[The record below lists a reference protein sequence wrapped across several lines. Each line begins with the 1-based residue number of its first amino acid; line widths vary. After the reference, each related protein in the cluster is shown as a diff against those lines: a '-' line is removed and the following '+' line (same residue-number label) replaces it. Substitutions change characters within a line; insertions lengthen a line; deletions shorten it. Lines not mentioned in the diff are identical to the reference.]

1 MKKVFSIISIF
12 GLAIITL
19 SCDKGLSEK
28 DIQVNDQV
36 DENYVPASFGAYV
49 AGSEAELTKTTYLSE
64 TTFNWVGDEVVSV
77 NLITNST
84 NQENQRYDFYA
95 EVDESDRATATFYA
109 ADKQG
114 SEALSL
120 GEGGTYSLGH
130 YAFYPGQSSATLQN
144 GKVLSFNIGTVIK
157 TSAGASNVKISD
169 TFKHSVAHPMRV
181 IPLIGEKDDTGNFS
195 FHAATGILKITVSN
209 IDERLAKVQLY
220 APGQKITGTFGIST
234 VDEKTCYVMGE
245 STAESENKMTLAL
258 TDRNSETELPF
269 YFPVPVGT
277 LNAGFKIN
285 LLDANDNILRT
296 ATCKSNI
303 SIARNCISEMTKAIP
318 LPDEDFSAT
327 ITAGGKS
334 NAPEATVNITKDA
347 TSVKVVA
354 AASEAAGLALIEAN
368 NAAVVSFGN
377 GETKSLDI
385 ANIAKSGTN
394 YIVAQTYQNDAAKLS
409 YSIPV
414 YLITVADAEAICS
427 QYVRDVTVGN
437 TTLEATTLYGDN
449 TITIA
454 VSDDPTKGNIMITE
468 FAGFTNKVS
477 NHTFTTWSRD
487 WANFQDGNPVYGLYG
502 DSIVYG
508 GKTGAEF
515 YNVQNQIFYTDS
527 SNSKHIIGTEQSSL
541 TTLQFAFS
549 SDGYTTGVVHDLVV
563 WNPYIGNNY
572 NASLT
577 SPDFYFNKYV
587 ANKTKGKISLT
598 ASMLST
604 NTSYGEGGSGDAG
617 GMAALVDKNGS
628 TYWHTN
634 YGVSVNT
641 DEHGAYIQIDLTSL
655 SKTVNKF
662 TVKFLTRAEITHG
675 LPTKYRFAGSKNGT
689 DWSFISEETTIS
701 AASAKWF
708 QKDVNAGDD
717 YSYIRLCITES
728 DKGSLTTTADGNY
741 YTHMAEIQLWE
752 N

>member
-84 NQENQRYDFYA
+84 NQEDQRYDFYA
-95 EVDESDRATATFYA
+95 DVDESDKAAATFYA

-114 SEALSL
+114 GMTLSL
-120 GEGGTYSLGH
+120 GESGTYSLGH

-181 IPLIGEKDDTGNFS
+181 IPLIGENDGTGNFS

-245 STAESENKMTLAL
+245 STTEAENKMTLAL

-303 SIARNCISEMTKAIP
+303 SIVRNFISEMTKAIP

-347 TSVKVVA
+347 TSVKVVVA
-354 AASEAAGLALIEAN
+354 TSEAAGLALIEAN
-368 NAAVVSFGN
+368 DAAVVSFGSS
-377 GETKSLDI
+377 GTKSL
-385 ANIAKSGTN
+385 AMTNITASGTN
-394 YIVAQTYQNDAAKLS
+394 YIVAQTYKDDVAKLS

-414 YLITVADAEAICS
+414 YLITAADVAKYVKTHTFNYGQTAAGEWKYGTITFELSDDLTKGQLILSDVDGMTSEAS
-427 QYVRDVTVGN
+427 NTRLTADHPLWTAMGTWLAHGDGDYAYSADRVSDGN
-437 TTLEATTLYGDN
+437 TYYG
-449 TITIA
+449 II
-454 VSDDPTKGNIMITE
+454 SDGRLSFAANSNYE
-468 FAGFTNKVS
+468 FFNYSVDGVTGHTAKIIIFS
-477 NHTFTTWSRD
+477 N
-487 WANFQDGNPVYGLYG
+487 DG
-502 DSIVYG
+502 S
-508 GKTGAEF
+508 A
-515 YNVQNQIFYTDS
+515 S
-527 SNSKHIIGTEQSSL
+527 SNPQELAFDISDTRLTLAHDYLVARWIGWYLKGSAVTNGYASKPLAQK
-541 TTLQFAFS
+541 
-549 SDGYTTGVVHDLVV
+549 DGDQR
-563 WNPYIGNNY
+563 PYI
-572 NASLT
+572 SL
-577 SPDFYFNKYV
+577 
-587 ANKTKGKISLT
+587 
-598 ASMLST
+598 
-604 NTSYGEGGSGDAG
+604 E
-617 GMAALVDKNGS
+617 
-628 TYWHTN
+628 
-634 YGVSVNT
+634 
-641 DEHGAYIQIDLTSL
+641 
-655 SKTVNKF
+655 
-662 TVKFLTRAEITHG
+662 
-675 LPTKYRFAGSKNGT
+675 
-689 DWSFISEETTIS
+689 
-701 AASAKWF
+701 
-708 QKDVNAGDD
+708 
-717 YSYIRLCITES
+717 
-728 DKGSLTTTADGNY
+728 
-741 YTHMAEIQLWE
+741 
-752 N
+752 

>member
-77 NLITNST
+77 NLITNAT

-95 EVDESDRATATFYA
+95 DVDESDKAAATFYA

-114 SEALSL
+114 EQPLSL
-120 GEGGTYSLGH
+120 GESGTYSLGH

-181 IPLIGEKDDTGNFS
+181 IPLIGENDGTGNFS

-209 IDERLAKVQLY
+209 IDERLEKVQLY

-245 STAESENKMTLAL
+245 STTEAENKMTLAL

-327 ITAGGKS
+327 IIAGGKS

-368 NAAVVSFGN
+368 DAAVVSFGS
-377 GETKSLDI
+377 GETKSLDMT
-385 ANIAKSGTN
+385 NITASGIN
-394 YIVAQTYQNDAAKLS
+394 YIVAQTYKDDVAKLS

-414 YLITVADAEAICS
+414 YLITAA
-427 QYVRDVTVGN
+427 DVTKYVKTHTLKYGQTTAAGEWKYGTLTFELSDDLTKGQLVLSDVDGMTSVASKTRLTADHPLWKAMGTWLAHSEGNYAYSADRVSDGN
-437 TTLEATTLYGDN
+437 TYYGV
-449 TITIA
+449 I
-454 VSDDPTKGNIMITE
+454 
-468 FAGFTNKVS
+468 
-477 NHTFTTWSRD
+477 
-487 WANFQDGNPVYGLYG
+487 
-502 DSIVYG
+502 
-508 GKTGAEF
+508 
-515 YNVQNQIFYTDS
+515 
-527 SNSKHIIGTEQSSL
+527 
-541 TTLQFAFS
+541 
-549 SDGYTTGVVHDLVV
+549 SDGRLSFAANINYEFFNYSVDGVSGHTAKIIIFSNDGSASDAPKELAFDISDTKLTLAHDYLVAR
-563 WNPYIGNNY
+563 WIGWY
-572 NASLT
+572 W
-577 SPDFYFNKYV
+577 
-587 ANKTKGKISLT
+587 
-598 ASMLST
+598 
-604 NTSYGEGGSGDAG
+604 
-617 GMAALVDKNGS
+617 NGS
-628 TYWHTN
+628 TVTN
-634 YGVSVNT
+634 SG
-641 DEHGAYIQIDLTSL
+641 GKA
-655 SKTVNKF
+655 SKP
-662 TVKFLTRAEITHG
+662 LA
-675 LPTKYRFAGSKNGT
+675 
-689 DWSFISEETTIS
+689 
-701 AASAKWF
+701 
-708 QKDVNAGDD
+708 QKDGDQRP
-717 YSYIRLCITES
+717 YI
-728 DKGSLTTTADGNY
+728 SL
-741 YTHMAEIQLWE
+741 E
-752 N
+752 